1 MSLVRAFIAIEIPPH
16 IQQAIQQATA
26 NLRRELNTS
35 VRWVTPENIHLT
47 LKFLGDI
54 SPAQVDALTS
64 TLRAQADS
72 APAFDVE
79 AGGLGSFPDGKRVR
93 VLWIGLHAP
102 AELAALSRG
111 IESACARLG
120 YESEKRGFSP
130 HLTIGRV
137 RQDASAS
144 DTQRIR
150 HALEAATIDSLGAVR
165 VDSVHLFQSDLQRS
179 GAVYTKLFSAP
190 LHHVMLSGAKHLPPR
205 NEDSSPSAQSDITL

>member
-1 MSLVRAFIAIEIPPH
+1 MRAFIAIEIPNQ
-16 IQQAIQQATA
+16 IQQAIHKATS
-26 NLRRELNTS
+26 NLRSELGAAI
-35 VRWVTPENIHLT
+35 RWVSPENIHLT

-72 APAFDVE
+72 VPAFDVE
-79 AGGLGSFPDGKRVR
+79 VGGLGSFPDVKRAH
-93 VLWIGLHAP
+93 VLWVGLESP

-120 YESEKRGFSP
+120 YEPEKRGFSP

-137 RQDASAS
+137 RQDVSAA
-144 DTQRIR
+144 DTQKIR
-150 HALEAATIDSLGAVR
+150 RALEAATIDSLGAVR
-165 VDSVHLFQSDLQRS
+165 VDSVHLFKSDLKRN

-190 LHHVMLSGAKHLPPR
+190 LKS
-205 NEDSSPSAQSDITL
+205 